1 MSPTSF
7 PPPGAPPP
15 EDDGPTP
22 QPTYI
27 PPPGIAPPGHPVPPG
42 LPTAPPAPG
51 MLGAAH
57 RPGAVPLR
65 PLTLGSMY
73 DGAFRI
79 IRYNPKATVGAAALV
94 TAIGMSVPIVLSLLF
109 TLTLGTGLDAGGS
122 PEDDLSAGEAIGL
135 LGSVGALLLGLY
147 ATQLGLIFVTGMVAH
162 VTRAAALGR
171 RMSLGEAWA
180 ATHGKRWRLIGLSL
194 LVGLGGLLLISLLVV
209 PVVLVAVLTG
219 EVLATVGLAVVV
231 GVAMV
236 CLFGWL
242 WIKLTYL
249 TSAILML
256 EDGGVFRALG
266 RSWRITGRHYWRTL
280 GIALLTMLITSIA
293 AGILTTPIS
302 LAGQIGTVLAP
313 EYVFVILA
321 ATQALAS
328 VIQNAF
334 VTPFA
339 GAVSSLQY
347 LDLRIRKEGYDV
359 ELMRQAGLLPR

>member
-1 MSPTSF
+1 
-7 PPPGAPPP
+7 
-15 EDDGPTP
+15 
-22 QPTYI
+22 
-27 PPPGIAPPGHPVPPG
+27 
-42 LPTAPPAPG
+42 

-65 PLTLGSMY
+65 PLTLGTMY

-94 TAIGMSVPIVLSLLF
+94 TAIGMSIPVALSLAF
-109 TLTLGTGLDAGGS
+109 ALTLGTGIDPSGDPEADLTTSEALGLIGS
-122 PEDDLSAGEAIGL
+122 M
-135 LGSVGALLLGLY
+135 GALLLGLY

-162 VTRAAALGR
+162 VTHAAALGR
-171 RMSLGEAWA
+171 RMSLGQAWA

-194 LVGLGGLLLISLLVV
+194 LVGLGGLLLVSVLIAPVIAVGVLSGDVLL
-209 PVVLVAVLTG
+209 
-219 EVLATVGLAVVV
+219 TVGLAVLA

-256 EDGGVFRALG
+256 EDGGVVRALA

-280 GIALLTMLITSIA
+280 GIALLTMLITA
-293 AGILTTPIS
+293 VAGSILTTPIS
-302 LAGQIGTVLAP
+302 VVGQVATFLAP
-313 EYVFVILA
+313 EYIFVILA

-328 VIQNAF
+328 VVQNAF
-334 VTPFA
+334 VTPFVS
-339 GAVSSLQY
+339 AVSALQY